1 LRKKET
7 VIPGNFGHLCCSPA
21 NTSAWPG
28 VTQRPPLSGQ
38 PLLGRWCSVHD
49 LGWQQVRCLIAPKVQ
64 PMPQSMSPRSP
75 KIPSVLRPYDRKF
88 ASPRVDI
95 MFKRVFG
102 TEKNKPILMAF
113 LQEITRAKILDLVF
127 ENTELAD
134 AAEEDGKTVRLDVL
148 ATVQTGT
155 GPQLVNIEVQ
165 NVTQAGLV
173 GRALFYWA
181 RVYSSQ
187 LKAGTNYKELR
198 PTLVIF
204 LLNDELF
211 AGTEEHTTTGLLM
224 KPKTG
229 CEIQVQD
236 QRLLE
241 LTFIEL
247 SKVRKR
253 LDSEPQALKNL
264 NRWLVFLAADS
275 DRVLE
280 ELRMQTQD
288 LDLDR
293 ALTEIEYAALSKRD
307 KLLYQARMDAIREE
321 RSNIEEATATAAA
334 KARAETLVEMANMR
348 FGVLPMT
355 LAETIAHLPSAQLVE
370 VGRMILQCPDAA
382 AFEAAVNKLKTRG

>member
-1 LRKKET
+1 
-7 VIPGNFGHLCCSPA
+7 
-21 NTSAWPG
+21 
-28 VTQRPPLSGQ
+28 
-38 PLLGRWCSVHD
+38 
-49 LGWQQVRCLIAPKVQ
+49 
-64 PMPQSMSPRSP
+64 
-75 KIPSVLRPYDRKF
+75 
-88 ASPRVDI
+88 
-95 MFKRVFG
+95 
-102 TEKNKPILMAF
+102 MAF
-113 LQEITRAKILDLVF
+113 LQEITGAKILDLVF

-148 ATVQTGT
+148 ATVQTDR

-224 KPKTG
+224 NPKTG

-241 LTFIEL
+241 LTFVEL
-247 SKVRKR
+247 SKIRKR

-288 LDLDR
+288 RDLDR

-321 RSNIEEATATAAA
+321 RSNLQEAQAKGEAIGEAKGEAKMLLETA
-334 KARAETLVEMANMR
+334 RLR
-348 FGVLPMT
+348 FGVLP
-355 LAETIAHLPSAQLVE
+355 ASLVGAI
-370 VGRMILQCPDAA
+370 GRLSPEQHIEALRFALECTNAA
-382 AFEAAVNKLKTRG
+382 AFEAAVNALKTRG

>member
-1 LRKKET
+1 
-7 VIPGNFGHLCCSPA
+7 
-21 NTSAWPG
+21 
-28 VTQRPPLSGQ
+28 
-38 PLLGRWCSVHD
+38 
-49 LGWQQVRCLIAPKVQ
+49 
-64 PMPQSMSPRSP
+64 
-75 KIPSVLRPYDRKF
+75 
-88 ASPRVDI
+88 

-113 LQEITRAKILDLVF
+113 LQEITGAKILDLVF

-148 ATVQTGT
+148 ATVQTDR

-165 NVTQAGLV
+165 NVAQAGLV

-187 LKAGTNYKELR
+187 LKAGMNYKDLH

-204 LLNDELF
+204 LLNDDLF
-211 AGTEEHTTTGLLM
+211 AGTADHTTTGLLM
-224 KPKTG
+224 NPKTG
-229 CEIQVQD
+229 CEIQVHD

-253 LDSEPQALKNL
+253 LDSEPQALENL

-280 ELRMQTQD
+280 ELLMQTQD
-288 LDLDR
+288 VDLDR

-321 RSNIEEATATAAA
+321 RSNLQEAQA
-334 KARAETLVEMANMR
+334 KGEAIGEAKGEANMLLRFAHRR
-348 FGVLPMT
+348 FGSLPDPLQNAILGFSSEQ
-355 LAETIAHLPSAQLVE
+355 LAATEALVAE
-370 VGRMILQCPDAA
+370 CPDAE
-382 AFEAAVNKLKTRG
+382 AFEAAVITLKTRG

>member
-1 LRKKET
+1 
-7 VIPGNFGHLCCSPA
+7 
-21 NTSAWPG
+21 
-28 VTQRPPLSGQ
+28 
-38 PLLGRWCSVHD
+38 
-49 LGWQQVRCLIAPKVQ
+49 
-64 PMPQSMSPRSP
+64 MPQSTSPRSP

-113 LQEITRAKILDLVF
+113 LQEITGAKILDLVF
-127 ENTELAD
+127 ENSELVD
-134 AAEEDGKTVRLDVL
+134 ASEEDGKTVRLDVL
-148 ATVQTGT
+148 ATVQTDR

-187 LKAGTNYKELR
+187 LKAGTNFKELR

-204 LLNDELF
+204 LLNDDLF
-211 AGTEEHTTTGLLM
+211 SGTEEHTTTGLLM
-224 KPKTG
+224 NAQTG
-229 CEIQVQD
+229 QEILVHD

-275 DRVLE
+275 DGVLE

-334 KARAETLVEMANMR
+334 KARAEERVKMLLETAKIR
-348 FGVLPMT
+348 FGALPQ
-355 LAETIAHLPSAQLVE
+355 SLVGAI
-370 VGRMILQCPDAA
+370 GRLSPDQHIEALRVAMECPDAE
-382 AFEAAVNKLKTRG
+382 AFESAVNTLKTRG

>member
-1 LRKKET
+1 
-7 VIPGNFGHLCCSPA
+7 
-21 NTSAWPG
+21 
-28 VTQRPPLSGQ
+28 
-38 PLLGRWCSVHD
+38 
-49 LGWQQVRCLIAPKVQ
+49 
-64 PMPQSMSPRSP
+64 MPQSISTRTQ

-113 LQEITRAKILDLVF
+113 LQEITGAKILDLVF
-127 ENTELAD
+127 ENTELGD

-148 ATVQTGT
+148 ATVQTVH

-204 LLNDELF
+204 LLNEDLF
-211 AGTEEHTTTGLLM
+211 AAEARHLSRYMLKEAETNQALDLGQPPMELL
-224 KPKTG
+224 
-229 CEIQVQD
+229 
-236 QRLLE
+236 
-241 LTFIEL
+241 FIEL

-288 LDLDR
+288 VDLDR

-307 KLLYQARMDAIREE
+307 KLLYQARMDAIRDEKSVKLDNMRAVAE
-321 RSNIEEATATAAA
+321 
-334 KARAETLVEMANMR
+334 ARAEERAKMLLETAKIR
-348 FGVLPMT
+348 FGALPQ
-355 LAETIAHLPSAQLVE
+355 SLVGAI
-370 VGRMILQCPDAA
+370 GRLSPDQHIEALRVAMECPDAE
-382 AFEAAVNKLKTRG
+382 AFQEAVGKLKTRG